1 MGRKMTI
8 RRAAWILSIMIGILA
23 ALFFI
28 KAYMEGKFHSAGT
41 LREYI
46 AGLGM
51 MGPFI
56 LGALQ
61 AFQVVIP
68 ILPGFIGCAA
78 GALLFGCMGGFWCN
92 YIGICAGSVIAFLIA
107 RRYGIR
113 LIRLL
118 FSSERYER
126 WAIRAGKSRSFSVL
140 LFLMILLPLCPDDYF
155 CYLSGVTGMSA
166 KKFTAIILLGKPWCI
181 LAYSVAFSHDLWA

>member
-46 AGLGM
+46 AGFGM

-107 RRYGIR
+107 RRYGIS

-181 LAYSVAFSHDLWA
+181 LAYSVAFSHVLWV